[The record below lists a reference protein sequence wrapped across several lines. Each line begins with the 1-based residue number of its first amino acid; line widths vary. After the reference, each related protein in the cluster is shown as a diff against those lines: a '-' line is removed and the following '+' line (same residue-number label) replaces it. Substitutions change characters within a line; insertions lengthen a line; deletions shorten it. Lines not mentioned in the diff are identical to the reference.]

1 MMKSPSIKGAGRG
14 WALSCSKMDLMSYLM
29 KGVCRGLLV
38 AVLLVAAGCETT
50 RPQPVSPG
58 GGTSDVPLP
67 VNSTDSLEP
76 GNQITITFSGL
87 STIPIPYVCRIRED
101 GTISPP
107 YLKHP
112 VTAAGKT
119 VGELESEL
127 EQAYVP
133 DIYKTINVTIKTA
146 DRFFY
151 VGGEVRQPSRQIFIG
166 RITVT
171 QAIQS
176 AGDFTD
182 FADQRE
188 VRVIRANGKVDIV
201 DCKAALDDPTN
212 DLPVYPGDNIVV
224 ERRLF

>member
-1 MMKSPSIKGAGRG
+1 MGFVDS
-14 WALSCSKMDLMSYLM
+14 LM
-29 KGVCRGLLV
+29 KYVCRGLLV
-38 AVLLVAAGCETT
+38 ATVLMAAGCETT
-50 RPQPVSPG
+50 RPRPVNPVA
-58 GGTSDVPLP
+58 GTNDVPLA

-87 STIPIPYVCRIRED
+87 STIPIPYSCRIRED

-107 YLKHP
+107 YLKAP
-112 VTAAGKT
+112 IIAAGKT
-119 VGELESEL
+119 IGELEREL
-127 EQAYVP
+127 EKEYVP
-133 DIYKTINVTIKTA
+133 AIYKTINVTIRTA

-188 VRVIRANGKVDIV
+188 VRVIRATGKVDVI
-201 DCKAALDDPTN
+201 DCKAALDDPTR

-224 ERRLF
+224 GRRLF

>member
-1 MMKSPSIKGAGRG
+1 MGFVDS
-14 WALSCSKMDLMSYLM
+14 LM
-29 KGVCRGLLV
+29 KYVCRGLLV
-38 AVLLVAAGCETT
+38 ATVLMAAGCETT
-50 RPQPVSPG
+50 RPRPVNPVA
-58 GGTSDVPLP
+58 GTNGVPLT

-87 STIPIPYVCRIRED
+87 STIPIPYSCRIRED

-107 YLKHP
+107 YLKEP
-112 VTAAGKT
+112 IIAAGKT
-119 VGELESEL
+119 IGELEREL
-127 EQAYVP
+127 EKEYVP
-133 DIYKTINVTIKTA
+133 AIYRTINVTIRTA

-188 VRVIRANGKVDIV
+188 VRVIRATGIVDII
-201 DCKAALDDPTN
+201 DCKAALDDPTR

-224 ERRLF
+224 GRRLF

>member
-1 MMKSPSIKGAGRG
+1 MKFI
-14 WALSCSKMDLMSYLM
+14 
-29 KGVCRGLLV
+29 CRGILI
-38 AVLLVAAGCETT
+38 ATVLMVAGCETT
-50 RPQPVSPG
+50 RPQPVNPVV
-58 GGTSDVPLP
+58 GTVDVPLH

-87 STIPIPYVCRIRED
+87 STIPIPYSCRIRED

-107 YLKHP
+107 YLREP
-112 VTAAGKT
+112 VVAAGKT
-119 VGELESEL
+119 VGELEREL
-127 EQAYVP
+127 EQKYVP
-133 DIYKTINVTIKTA
+133 DIYKTINVTIRTA

-188 VRVIRANGKVDIV
+188 VRVIRANGKVDII
-201 DCKAALDDPTN
+201 DCKAALDDPTR

-224 ERRLF
+224 GQRLF

>member
-1 MMKSPSIKGAGRG
+1 MGFVDS
-14 WALSCSKMDLMSYLM
+14 LM
-29 KGVCRGLLV
+29 KYVCRGLLV
-38 AVLLVAAGCETT
+38 APVLMAAGCETT
-50 RPQPVSPG
+50 RPEPVNPVA
-58 GGTSDVPLP
+58 GTNEVPLT

-87 STIPIPYVCRIRED
+87 STIPIPYSCRIRED

-107 YLKHP
+107 YLKAP
-112 VTAAGKT
+112 IIAAGKT
-119 VGELESEL
+119 IGELEREL
-127 EQAYVP
+127 EKEYVP
-133 DIYKTINVTIKTA
+133 AIYKTINVTIRTA

-188 VRVIRANGKVDIV
+188 VRVIRATGKVDII
-201 DCKAALDDPTN
+201 DCKAALDDPTR

-224 ERRLF
+224 GRRLF

>member
-1 MMKSPSIKGAGRG
+1 MG
-14 WALSCSKMDLMSYLM
+14 CSKMDLISYLM
-29 KGVCRGLLV
+29 NGVCRGLLV
-38 AVLLVAAGCETT
+38 AIVLVTAGCETT
-50 RPQPVSPG
+50 RPQPVNPG
-58 GGTSDVPLP
+58 GGTSDVPLS

-76 GNQITITFSGL
+76 GNHITITFSGL
-87 STIPIPYVCRIRED
+87 STIPVPYVCRIRED

-107 YLKHP
+107 YLKTP

-119 VGELESEL
+119 IGELESEL

-182 FADQRE
+182 FADQRS
-188 VRVIRANGKVDIV
+188 VRVIRASGKVDIV
-201 DCKAALDDPTN
+201 DCKAALDDPTK
-212 DLPVYPGDNIVV
+212 DLTVYPGDNIVV

>member
-1 MMKSPSIKGAGRG
+1 MGY
-14 WALSCSKMDLMSYLM
+14 SKMNLINCLM
-29 KGVCRGLLV
+29 KFVCRGLLL
-38 AVLLVAAGCETT
+38 AVVLFAAGCETT
-50 RPQPVSPG
+50 RPQPVNLG

-67 VNSTDSLEP
+67 VNSADSLEP

-87 STIPIPYVCRIRED
+87 STIPVPYICRIRED

-107 YLKHP
+107 YLKNP

-119 VGELESEL
+119 IGELESEL

-182 FADQRE
+182 FADQRS

-201 DCKAALDDPTN
+201 DCKAALDDPIK
-212 DLPVYPGDNIVV
+212 DLTVYPGDNIVV

>member
-1 MMKSPSIKGAGRG
+1 MGFVDS
-14 WALSCSKMDLMSYLM
+14 LM
-29 KGVCRGLLV
+29 KYVCRGLLV
-38 AVLLVAAGCETT
+38 ATVLMAAGCETT
-50 RPQPVSPG
+50 RPRPVNPVA
-58 GGTSDVPLP
+58 GTNDVPLT

-87 STIPIPYVCRIRED
+87 STIPIPYSCRIRED

-107 YLKHP
+107 YLKELII
-112 VTAAGKT
+112 AAGKT
-119 VGELESEL
+119 IGALEREL
-127 EQAYVP
+127 EQKYVP
-133 DIYKTINVTIKTA
+133 SIYKTINVTIRTA

-188 VRVIRANGKVDIV
+188 VRVIRATGKVDII
-201 DCKAALDDPTN
+201 DCKAALDDPTR

-224 ERRLF
+224 GRRLF

>member
-1 MMKSPSIKGAGRG
+1 MGFVDS
-14 WALSCSKMDLMSYLM
+14 LM
-29 KGVCRGLLV
+29 KYVCRGLLV
-38 AVLLVAAGCETT
+38 ATVLMAAGCETT
-50 RPQPVSPG
+50 RPRPVNPVA
-58 GGTSDVPLP
+58 GTNDVPLT

-87 STIPIPYVCRIRED
+87 STIPIPYSCRIRED

-107 YLKHP
+107 YLKEP
-112 VTAAGKT
+112 IIAAGKT
-119 VGELESEL
+119 IGELEREL
-127 EQAYVP
+127 EKEYVP
-133 DIYKTINVTIKTA
+133 GIYKTINVTIRTA

-188 VRVIRANGKVDIV
+188 VRVIRATGKVDII
-201 DCKAALDDPTN
+201 DCKAALDDPTR

-224 ERRLF
+224 GRRLF

>member
-1 MMKSPSIKGAGRG
+1 M
-14 WALSCSKMDLMSYLM
+14 ALGYSKMNLINCLM
-29 KGVCRGLLV
+29 KFVCRGLLL
-38 AVLLVAAGCETT
+38 AVVLFAAGCEIT
-50 RPQPVSPG
+50 RPQPVNLG
-58 GGTSDVPLP
+58 GETSDVPLP
-67 VNSTDSLEP
+67 VNSADSLEP

-87 STIPIPYVCRIRED
+87 STIPVPYICRIRED

-107 YLKHP
+107 YLKNP

-119 VGELESEL
+119 IGELESEL

-182 FADQRE
+182 FADQRS
-188 VRVIRANGKVDIV
+188 VRVIRASGEVDIV
-201 DCKAALDDPTN
+201 DCKAALDDPTK
-212 DLPVYPGDNIVV
+212 DLTVYPGDNIVV

>member
-1 MMKSPSIKGAGRG
+1 MGFVDS
-14 WALSCSKMDLMSYLM
+14 LM
-29 KGVCRGLLV
+29 KYVCRGLLV
-38 AVLLVAAGCETT
+38 ATVLMAAGCETT
-50 RPQPVSPG
+50 RPRPVNPVA
-58 GGTSDVPLP
+58 GTNEVPLT

-87 STIPIPYVCRIRED
+87 STIPIPYSCRIRED

-107 YLKHP
+107 YLKAP
-112 VTAAGKT
+112 IIAAGKT
-119 VGELESEL
+119 IGELEREL
-127 EQAYVP
+127 EKEYVP
-133 DIYKTINVTIKTA
+133 AIYKTINVTIRTA

-182 FADQRE
+182 FANQRE
-188 VRVIRANGKVDIV
+188 VRVIRATGKVDVI
-201 DCKAALDDPTN
+201 DCKAALDDPTR

-224 ERRLF
+224 GRRLF

>member
-1 MMKSPSIKGAGRG
+1 MKFI
-14 WALSCSKMDLMSYLM
+14 
-29 KGVCRGLLV
+29 CRGILI
-38 AVLLVAAGCETT
+38 ATVLIVTGCETT
-50 RPQPVSPG
+50 RPQPVNPVAR
-58 GGTSDVPLP
+58 TVDVPLH

-87 STIPIPYVCRIRED
+87 STIPIPYSCRIRED
-101 GTISPP
+101 GTMSPP
-107 YLKHP
+107 YLKEP
-112 VTAAGKT
+112 VVAAGKT
-119 VGELESEL
+119 VGELELEL
-127 EQAYVP
+127 EQKYVP

-182 FADQRE
+182 FGNQRE
-188 VRVIRANGKVDIV
+188 VRVIRVNGKVDII
-201 DCKAALDDPTN
+201 DCKAALDDPTR

-224 ERRLF
+224 GRKLF

>member
-1 MMKSPSIKGAGRG
+1 
-14 WALSCSKMDLMSYLM
+14 MSLDDSLM
-29 KGVCRGLLV
+29 KFICRGILI
-38 AVLLVAAGCETT
+38 ATVLIVTGCETT
-50 RPQPVSPG
+50 RPQPVNPVAR
-58 GGTSDVPLP
+58 TVDVPLH

-87 STIPIPYVCRIRED
+87 STIPIPYSCRIRED
-101 GTISPP
+101 GTMSPP
-107 YLKHP
+107 YLKEP
-112 VTAAGKT
+112 VVAAGKT
-119 VGELESEL
+119 VGELELEL
-127 EQAYVP
+127 EQKYVP

-182 FADQRE
+182 FGNQRE
-188 VRVIRANGKVDIV
+188 VRVIRVNGKVDII
-201 DCKAALDDPTN
+201 DCKAALDDPTR

-224 ERRLF
+224 GRRLF

>member
-1 MMKSPSIKGAGRG
+1 M
-14 WALSCSKMDLMSYLM
+14 
-29 KGVCRGLLV
+29 
-38 AVLLVAAGCETT
+38 
-50 RPQPVSPG
+50 
-58 GGTSDVPLP
+58 
-67 VNSTDSLEP
+67 
-76 GNQITITFSGL
+76 
-87 STIPIPYVCRIRED
+87 PIPYVCRIRED

-107 YLKHP
+107 YLKEP
-112 VTAAGKT
+112 VIAAGKT
-119 VGELESEL
+119 IGNLESEL
-127 EQAYVP
+127 EQAYIP

-182 FADQRE
+182 FADQKE
-188 VRVIRANGKVDIV
+188 VRVIRANGEVDIV
-201 DCKAALDDPTN
+201 DCRAALIDPSK

>member
-1 MMKSPSIKGAGRG
+1 MGFVDS
-14 WALSCSKMDLMSYLM
+14 LM
-29 KGVCRGLLV
+29 KYVCRGLLV
-38 AVLLVAAGCETT
+38 ATVLMAAGCETT
-50 RPQPVSPG
+50 RPRPVNPVA
-58 GGTSDVPLP
+58 GTNEVPLT

-87 STIPIPYVCRIRED
+87 STIPIPYSCRIRED

-107 YLKHP
+107 YLKAP
-112 VTAAGKT
+112 IIAAGKT
-119 VGELESEL
+119 IGELEREL
-127 EQAYVP
+127 EKEYVP
-133 DIYKTINVTIKTA
+133 AIYKTINVTIRTA

-188 VRVIRANGKVDIV
+188 VRVIRATGKVDII
-201 DCKAALDDPTN
+201 DCKAALDDPTR

-224 ERRLF
+224 GRRLF

>member
-1 MMKSPSIKGAGRG
+1 MGY
-14 WALSCSKMDLMSYLM
+14 SKMNLINCLM
-29 KGVCRGLLV
+29 KFVSRGLLF
-38 AVLLVAAGCETT
+38 AVVLFAAGCGTT
-50 RPQPVSPG
+50 RPQPVNQG
-58 GGTSDVPLP
+58 GGTSAVPLP

-76 GNQITITFSGL
+76 GNHITITFSGL
-87 STIPIPYVCRIRED
+87 STIPVPYVCRIRED

-107 YLKHP
+107 YLKNP

-119 VGELESEL
+119 IGGLESEL

-182 FADQRE
+182 FADQRS

-201 DCKAALDDPTN
+201 DCKAALDDPTK
-212 DLPVYPGDNIVV
+212 DLMVYPGDNIVV

>member
-1 MMKSPSIKGAGRG
+1 M
-14 WALSCSKMDLMSYLM
+14 ALGYSKMNLINCLM
-29 KGVCRGLLV
+29 KFVCRALLL
-38 AVLLVAAGCETT
+38 AVVLFAAGCETT
-50 RPQPVSPG
+50 RPQPVNLG

-67 VNSTDSLEP
+67 VNSADSLEP

-87 STIPIPYVCRIRED
+87 STIPVPYICRIRED

-107 YLKHP
+107 YLKNP

-119 VGELESEL
+119 IGELESEL

-182 FADQRE
+182 FADQRS
-188 VRVIRANGKVDIV
+188 VRVIRASGEVDIV
-201 DCKAALDDPTN
+201 DCKAALDDPTK
-212 DLPVYPGDNIVV
+212 DLTVYPGDNIVV

>member
-1 MMKSPSIKGAGRG
+1 MKF
-14 WALSCSKMDLMSYLM
+14 
-29 KGVCRGLLV
+29 VCRGLLF
-38 AVLLVAAGCETT
+38 AVVLFAAGCGTT
-50 RPQPVSPG
+50 RPQPVNQG
-58 GGTSDVPLP
+58 GGTSDVPLS

-76 GNQITITFSGL
+76 GNHITITFSGL
-87 STIPIPYVCRIRED
+87 STIPVPYVCRIRED

-107 YLKHP
+107 YLKTP

-119 VGELESEL
+119 IGELESEL

-182 FADQRE
+182 FADQRS

-201 DCKAALDDPTN
+201 DCKAALDDPTK
-212 DLPVYPGDNIVV
+212 DLTVYPGDNIVV

>member
-1 MMKSPSIKGAGRG
+1 MGFVDS
-14 WALSCSKMDLMSYLM
+14 LM
-29 KGVCRGLLV
+29 KYVCRGLLV
-38 AVLLVAAGCETT
+38 ATVLMAAGCETT
-50 RPQPVSPG
+50 RPRPVNPVA
-58 GGTSDVPLP
+58 GTNGVPLT

-87 STIPIPYVCRIRED
+87 STIPIPYSCRIRED

-107 YLKHP
+107 YLKEP
-112 VTAAGKT
+112 IIAAGKT
-119 VGELESEL
+119 IGELEREL
-127 EQAYVP
+127 EKEYVP
-133 DIYKTINVTIKTA
+133 AIYKTINVTIRTA

-182 FADQRE
+182 FANQRE
-188 VRVIRANGKVDIV
+188 VRVIRANGKVDVI
-201 DCKAALDDPTN
+201 DCKAALDDPTR

-224 ERRLF
+224 GRRLF

>member
-1 MMKSPSIKGAGRG
+1 MGFVDS
-14 WALSCSKMDLMSYLM
+14 LM
-29 KGVCRGLLV
+29 KYVCRGLLV
-38 AVLLVAAGCETT
+38 ATVLMAAGCETT
-50 RPQPVSPG
+50 RPRPVNPVA
-58 GGTSDVPLP
+58 GTNDAPLT

-87 STIPIPYVCRIRED
+87 STIPIPYSCRIRED

-107 YLKHP
+107 YLKEP
-112 VTAAGKT
+112 IIAAGKT
-119 VGELESEL
+119 IGELEREL
-127 EQAYVP
+127 EKEYVP
-133 DIYKTINVTIKTA
+133 AIYKTINVTIRTA

-188 VRVIRANGKVDIV
+188 VRVIRATGKVDII
-201 DCKAALDDPTN
+201 DCKAALDDPTR

-224 ERRLF
+224 GRRLF

>member
-1 MMKSPSIKGAGRG
+1 MG
-14 WALSCSKMDLMSYLM
+14 CSKMDLISYLM
-29 KGVCRGLLV
+29 NGVCRGLLV
-38 AVLLVAAGCETT
+38 AIVLVTAGCETT
-50 RPQPVSPG
+50 RPRPVNPVA
-58 GGTSDVPLP
+58 GTNEVPLT

-87 STIPIPYVCRIRED
+87 STIPIPYSCRIRED

-107 YLKHP
+107 YLKEP
-112 VTAAGKT
+112 IIAAGKT
-119 VGELESEL
+119 IGELEREL
-127 EQAYVP
+127 EKEYVP
-133 DIYKTINVTIKTA
+133 AIYKTINVTIRTA

-188 VRVIRANGKVDIV
+188 VRVIRATGKVDII
-201 DCKAALDDPTN
+201 DCKAALDDPTR

-224 ERRLF
+224 GRRLF

>member
-1 MMKSPSIKGAGRG
+1 MGY
-14 WALSCSKMDLMSYLM
+14 SKMNLINCLM
-29 KGVCRGLLV
+29 KFVSRGLLF
-38 AVLLVAAGCETT
+38 AVVLFAAGCETT
-50 RPQPVSPG
+50 RPQPVNQG
-58 GGTSDVPLP
+58 GGTSDVPLS

-76 GNQITITFSGL
+76 GNQITISFSGV
-87 STIPIPYVCRIRED
+87 STIPVPYVCRIRED

-107 YLKHP
+107 YLKNP

-119 VGELESEL
+119 IGELESEL

-182 FADQRE
+182 FADQRS
-188 VRVIRANGKVDIV
+188 VRVIRASGKVDIV
-201 DCKAALDDPTN
+201 DCKAALDDPAK
-212 DLPVYPGDNIVV
+212 DLTVYPGDNIVV

>member
-1 MMKSPSIKGAGRG
+1 MGFVDS
-14 WALSCSKMDLMSYLM
+14 LM
-29 KGVCRGLLV
+29 KYVYRGLLV
-38 AVLLVAAGCETT
+38 ATMLMVAGCETT
-50 RPQPVSPG
+50 RPQPVKEVA
-58 GGTSDVPLP
+58 GTNDVPLT

-87 STIPIPYVCRIRED
+87 STIPIPYSCRIRED

-107 YLKHP
+107 YLKELII
-112 VTAAGKT
+112 AAGKT
-119 VGELESEL
+119 IGELEREL
-127 EQAYVP
+127 EKEYVP
-133 DIYKTINVTIKTA
+133 GIYKTINVTIRTA

-188 VRVIRANGKVDIV
+188 VRVIRATGKVDII
-201 DCKAALDDPTN
+201 DCKAALDDPTR

-224 ERRLF
+224 GRRLF

>member
-1 MMKSPSIKGAGRG
+1 MKFI
-14 WALSCSKMDLMSYLM
+14 
-29 KGVCRGLLV
+29 CRGILI
-38 AVLLVAAGCETT
+38 ATVLIVTGCETT
-50 RPQPVSPG
+50 RPQPVNPVAR
-58 GGTSDVPLP
+58 TVDVPLH

-87 STIPIPYVCRIRED
+87 STIPIPYSCRIRED
-101 GTISPP
+101 GTMSPP
-107 YLKHP
+107 YLKEP
-112 VTAAGKT
+112 VVAAGKT
-119 VGELESEL
+119 VGELELEL
-127 EQAYVP
+127 EQKYVP

-188 VRVIRANGKVDIV
+188 VRVIRANGKVDII
-201 DCKAALDDPTN
+201 DCKAALDDPTR

-224 ERRLF
+224 GRKLF

>member
-1 MMKSPSIKGAGRG
+1 MGFVDS
-14 WALSCSKMDLMSYLM
+14 LM
-29 KGVCRGLLV
+29 KYVYRGLLV
-38 AVLLVAAGCETT
+38 ATVLMAAGCETT
-50 RPQPVSPG
+50 PRPGPVNPVA
-58 GGTSDVPLP
+58 GTNEVPLT

-87 STIPIPYVCRIRED
+87 STVPIPYSCRIRED

-107 YLKHP
+107 YLKEP
-112 VTAAGKT
+112 IIAAGKT
-119 VGELESEL
+119 IGELEREL
-127 EQAYVP
+127 EKEYVP
-133 DIYKTINVTIKTA
+133 AIYKTINVTIRTA

-188 VRVIRANGKVDIV
+188 VRVIRATGKVDII
-201 DCKAALDDPTN
+201 DCKAALDDPTR

-224 ERRLF
+224 GRRLF

>member
-1 MMKSPSIKGAGRG
+1 
-14 WALSCSKMDLMSYLM
+14 MSLVDSLM
-29 KGVCRGLLV
+29 KFICRGILI
-38 AVLLVAAGCETT
+38 ATVLIVAGCETT
-50 RPQPVSPG
+50 RPQPVNPVA
-58 GGTSDVPLP
+58 GTVDVPLH

-87 STIPIPYVCRIRED
+87 SSIPIPYSCRIRED

-107 YLKHP
+107 YLKEP
-112 VTAAGKT
+112 VVAAGKT
-119 VGELESEL
+119 VGELELEL
-127 EQAYVP
+127 EQKYVP
-133 DIYKTINVTIKTA
+133 DIYKTINVTIRTA

-188 VRVIRANGKVDIV
+188 VRVIRANGKVDII
-201 DCKAALDDPTN
+201 DCKAALDDPTR

-224 ERRLF
+224 GRKLF

>member
-1 MMKSPSIKGAGRG
+1 
-14 WALSCSKMDLMSYLM
+14 MSLVDSLM
-29 KGVCRGLLV
+29 KFICRGILI
-38 AVLLVAAGCETT
+38 ATVLMVAGCETT
-50 RPQPVSPG
+50 PRPQPVNPVA
-58 GGTSDVPLP
+58 GTVGVPLH

-87 STIPIPYVCRIRED
+87 STIPIPYSCRIRED

-107 YLKHP
+107 YLKEP
-112 VTAAGKT
+112 VVAAGKT
-119 VGELESEL
+119 VGELELEL
-127 EQAYVP
+127 EQKYVP
-133 DIYKTINVTIKTA
+133 DIYKTINVTIRTA

-188 VRVIRANGKVDIV
+188 VRVIRANGKVDII
-201 DCKAALDDPTN
+201 DCKAALDDPTR

-224 ERRLF
+224 GRRLF

>member
-1 MMKSPSIKGAGRG
+1 M
-14 WALSCSKMDLMSYLM
+14 ALGYSKMNLINCLM
-29 KGVCRGLLV
+29 KFVCRGLLL
-38 AVLLVAAGCETT
+38 AVVLFAAGCETT
-50 RPQPVSPG
+50 RPQPVNLG

-67 VNSTDSLEP
+67 VNSADSLEP

-87 STIPIPYVCRIRED
+87 STIPVPYICRIRED

-107 YLKHP
+107 HLKNP

-119 VGELESEL
+119 IGELESEL

-182 FADQRE
+182 FADQRS
-188 VRVIRANGKVDIV
+188 VRVIRASGEVDIV
-201 DCKAALDDPTN
+201 DCKAALDDPTK
-212 DLPVYPGDNIVV
+212 DLTVYPGDNIVV

>member
-1 MMKSPSIKGAGRG
+1 MGFVDS
-14 WALSCSKMDLMSYLM
+14 LM
-29 KGVCRGLLV
+29 KYVCRGLLV
-38 AVLLVAAGCETT
+38 ATVLMAAGCETT
-50 RPQPVSPG
+50 RPRPVNPVA
-58 GGTSDVPLP
+58 GTNDVPLT

-87 STIPIPYVCRIRED
+87 STIPIPYSCRIRED

-107 YLKHP
+107 YLKAP
-112 VTAAGKT
+112 IIAAGKT
-119 VGELESEL
+119 IGELEREL
-127 EQAYVP
+127 EKEYVP
-133 DIYKTINVTIKTA
+133 AIYKTINVTIRTA

-182 FADQRE
+182 FANQRE
-188 VRVIRANGKVDIV
+188 VRVIRATGKVDII
-201 DCKAALDDPTN
+201 DCKAALDDPTR

-224 ERRLF
+224 GRRLF

>member
-1 MMKSPSIKGAGRG
+1 MMK
-14 WALSCSKMDLMSYLM
+14 Y
-29 KGVCRGLLV
+29 VCRGLLV
-38 AVLLVAAGCETT
+38 ATVLMAAGCETT
-50 RPQPVSPG
+50 RPRPVNPVA
-58 GGTSDVPLP
+58 GTNDVPLT

-87 STIPIPYVCRIRED
+87 STIPIPYSCRIRED

-107 YLKHP
+107 YLKAP
-112 VTAAGKT
+112 IVAAGKT
-119 VGELESEL
+119 IGELEREL
-127 EQAYVP
+127 EKEYVP
-133 DIYKTINVTIKTA
+133 AIYKTINVTIRTA

-188 VRVIRANGKVDIV
+188 VRVIRATGKVDII
-201 DCKAALDDPTN
+201 DCKAALDDPTR

-224 ERRLF
+224 GRRLF

>member
-1 MMKSPSIKGAGRG
+1 MGY
-14 WALSCSKMDLMSYLM
+14 SKMNLINCLM
-29 KGVCRGLLV
+29 KFVSRGLLF
-38 AVLLVAAGCETT
+38 AVVLFAAGCETT
-50 RPQPVSPG
+50 RPQPVNQG
-58 GGTSDVPLP
+58 GGTSAVPLP

-76 GNQITITFSGL
+76 GNHITITFSGL
-87 STIPIPYVCRIRED
+87 STIPVPYVCRIRED

-107 YLKHP
+107 YLKNP

-119 VGELESEL
+119 IGELESEL

-182 FADQRE
+182 FADQRS

-201 DCKAALDDPTN
+201 DCRAALDDPTK
-212 DLPVYPGDNIVV
+212 DLMVYPGDNIVV

>member
-1 MMKSPSIKGAGRG
+1 MGFVDS
-14 WALSCSKMDLMSYLM
+14 LM
-29 KGVCRGLLV
+29 KYVCRGLLV
-38 AVLLVAAGCETT
+38 ATVLMAAGCETT
-50 RPQPVSPG
+50 RPGPVNPVA
-58 GGTSDVPLP
+58 GTNELPLT

-87 STIPIPYVCRIRED
+87 STVPIPYSCRIRED

-107 YLKHP
+107 YLKEP
-112 VTAAGKT
+112 IIAAGKT
-119 VGELESEL
+119 IGQLERDL
-127 EQAYVP
+127 EKEYVP
-133 DIYKTINVTIKTA
+133 AIYNTINVTLRTA
-146 DRFFY
+146 ARFFY

-188 VRVIRANGKVDIV
+188 VRVIRATGKVDII
-201 DCKAALDDPTN
+201 DCKAALDDPTR

-224 ERRLF
+224 GRRLF

>member
-1 MMKSPSIKGAGRG
+1 MGFVDS
-14 WALSCSKMDLMSYLM
+14 LM
-29 KGVCRGLLV
+29 KYVCRGLLV
-38 AVLLVAAGCETT
+38 ATVLMAAGCETT
-50 RPQPVSPG
+50 RPRPVNPVA
-58 GGTSDVPLP
+58 GTNDVPLT

-87 STIPIPYVCRIRED
+87 STIPIPYSCRIRED

-107 YLKHP
+107 YLKAP
-112 VTAAGKT
+112 IIAAGKT
-119 VGELESEL
+119 IGELEREL
-127 EQAYVP
+127 EKEYVP
-133 DIYKTINVTIKTA
+133 GIYKTINVTIRTA

-188 VRVIRANGKVDIV
+188 VRVIRATGKVDII
-201 DCKAALDDPTN
+201 DCKAALDDPTR

-224 ERRLF
+224 GRRLF

>member
-1 MMKSPSIKGAGRG
+1 MG
-14 WALSCSKMDLMSYLM
+14 CSKMDLISYLM
-29 KGVCRGLLV
+29 NGVCRGLLV
-38 AVLLVAAGCETT
+38 AIVLVTAGCETT
-50 RPQPVSPG
+50 RPQPVNPG
-58 GGTSDVPLP
+58 GGTSDVPLS

-87 STIPIPYVCRIRED
+87 STVPIPYGCRIRED

-119 VGELESEL
+119 VGELEREL

-201 DCKAALDDPTN
+201 DCKAALDDPTK

>member
-1 MMKSPSIKGAGRG
+1 MG
-14 WALSCSKMDLMSYLM
+14 CSKMDLISYLM
-29 KGVCRGLLV
+29 NGVCRGLLV
-38 AVLLVAAGCETT
+38 AIVLVTAGCETT
-50 RPQPVSPG
+50 RPQPVNPG
-58 GGTSDVPLP
+58 GGTSDVPLS

-87 STIPIPYVCRIRED
+87 STVPIPYGCRIRED

-107 YLKHP
+107 YLKEP
-112 VTAAGKT
+112 IIAAGKT
-119 VGELESEL
+119 IGELEREL
-127 EQAYVP
+127 EKEYVP
-133 DIYKTINVTIKTA
+133 AIYKTINVTIRTA

-188 VRVIRANGKVDIV
+188 VRVIRATGKVDII
-201 DCKAALDDPTN
+201 DCKAALDDPTR

-224 ERRLF
+224 GRRLF

>member
-1 MMKSPSIKGAGRG
+1 MKFI
-14 WALSCSKMDLMSYLM
+14 
-29 KGVCRGLLV
+29 CRGILI
-38 AVLLVAAGCETT
+38 ATVLMVAGCETT
-50 RPQPVSPG
+50 RPQPVNPVA
-58 GGTSDVPLP
+58 GTVDVPLH

-87 STIPIPYVCRIRED
+87 STTPIPYSCRIRED

-107 YLKHP
+107 YLREP
-112 VTAAGKT
+112 VVAAGKT
-119 VGELESEL
+119 VGELEREL
-127 EQAYVP
+127 EQKYVP
-133 DIYKTINVTIKTA
+133 DIYKTINVTIRTA

-188 VRVIRANGKVDIV
+188 VRVIRANGKVDII
-201 DCKAALDDPTN
+201 DCKAALDDPTR

-224 ERRLF
+224 GQRLF

>member
-1 MMKSPSIKGAGRG
+1 M
-14 WALSCSKMDLMSYLM
+14 
-29 KGVCRGLLV
+29 
-38 AVLLVAAGCETT
+38 
-50 RPQPVSPG
+50 
-58 GGTSDVPLP
+58 PLH

-87 STIPIPYVCRIRED
+87 STIPIPYSCRIRED
-101 GTISPP
+101 GTMSPP
-107 YLKHP
+107 YLKEP
-112 VTAAGKT
+112 VVAAGKT
-119 VGELESEL
+119 VGELELEL
-127 EQAYVP
+127 EQKYVP

-182 FADQRE
+182 FGNQRE
-188 VRVIRANGKVDIV
+188 VRVIRANGKVDII
-201 DCKAALDDPTN
+201 DCKAALDDPTR

-224 ERRLF
+224 ARSLF

>member
-1 MMKSPSIKGAGRG
+1 MKFI
-14 WALSCSKMDLMSYLM
+14 
-29 KGVCRGLLV
+29 CRGILI
-38 AVLLVAAGCETT
+38 ATVLIVTGCETT
-50 RPQPVSPG
+50 RPQPVNPVAR
-58 GGTSDVPLP
+58 TVDVPLH

-87 STIPIPYVCRIRED
+87 STIPIPYSCRIRED
-101 GTISPP
+101 GTMSPP
-107 YLKHP
+107 YLKEP
-112 VTAAGKT
+112 VVAAGKT
-119 VGELESEL
+119 VGELELEL
-127 EQAYVP
+127 EQKYVP

-188 VRVIRANGKVDIV
+188 VRVIRANGKVDII
-201 DCKAALDDPTN
+201 DCKAALDDPTR

-224 ERRLF
+224 ARSLF